1 MKDLKLLLL
10 LGFFISSLSVYAQ
23 TDCFP
28 ENDQVLCTE
37 IIKNLV
43 DIVEHPD
50 YPGCPLTVEYD
61 LRVCQGEFQIANLSI
76 LEIPF
81 GSEECGPLVSD
92 ILGAFFSGDQ
102 LRLERVLTNLW
113 SGTEEALADLLFAEA
128 LAGGPLALFY
138 CGTGLQTF
146 TAGFYRGS
154 CVSTCVSVNQKGG
167 IRFVPV
173 SCGTTC
179 CVLKREYCIDPV
191 TGEEVIAESVEQVN
205 PGECFLFERPE
216 CPEGSFFQSPCFE
229 LCEND

>member
-10 LGFFISSLSVYAQ
+10 LGFLIASISVYAQ
-23 TDCFP
+23 TDCLP
-28 ENDQVLCTE
+28 EDQIGECNQIRE
-37 IIKNLV
+37 NLV
-43 DIVEHPD
+43 DIVRHPD
-50 YPGCPLTVEYD
+50 YPNCPLKVEYD
-61 LRVCQGEFQIANLSI
+61 LRVCRGEFQIANLRI
-76 LEIPF
+76 LEIPY
-81 GSEECGPLVSD
+81 GSVGCGPLVSD
-92 ILGAFFSGDQ
+92 VLGAFFSGDQ

-113 SGTEEALADLLFAEA
+113 SGIEEALSDLLFAEA
-128 LAGGPLALFY
+128 VAGGPLALFY

-154 CVSTCVSVNQKGG
+154 CVSTCVSVNEKGG
-167 IRFVPV
+167 IKFDPV

-179 CVLKREYCIDPV
+179 CILKREYCIDPV
-191 TGEEVIAESVEQVN
+191 TGEQVISESVEQVN

>member
-1 MKDLKLLLL
+1 MKDFKILLIV
-10 LGFFISSLSVYAQ
+10 GFLMTSLSIEAQ
-23 TDCFP
+23 TDCLP
-28 ENDQVLCTE
+28 EDDQALCTDIQE
-37 IIKNLV
+37 NIV

-61 LRVCQGEFQIANLSI
+61 LRICQGEFQIANLSV

-81 GSEECGPLVSD
+81 GSDECGPLVSD
-92 ILGAFFSGDQ
+92 VLGAFFSGDQ

-113 SGTEEALADLLFAEA
+113 SGTEEALADLLFSEA
-128 LAGGPLALFY
+128 VDDGPLALFY

-154 CVSTCVSVNQKGG
+154 CVSSCVSVNENGG
-167 IRFVPV
+167 IKIDQV

-179 CVLKREYCIDPV
+179 CVLKREYCIDPE
-191 TGEEVIAESVEQVN
+191 TGEQIIAESTEQVN
-205 PGECFLFERPE
+205 PGECFLFKTPE

-229 LCEND
+229 LYEND